1 MRDLFRRRATLVA
14 IFESRPALIA
24 AMDRLLGEGLGSV
37 LDIGHAA
44 LIVRTGGEPPAII
57 NNNVTAR
64 EAWVAGAIGG
74 AAMLA
79 LGCIQY
85 GALDLPGPQA
95 FLAVALAAAAG
106 AAIGVLTGAVV
117 ANRVTFGFRDALLQ
131 STAGELKPGQVALL
145 VQVRPGHLPV
155 LRAKLVALQARIG
168 ADTRAA

>member
-14 IFESRPALIA
+14 IFESRPALLA
-24 AMDRLLGEGLGSV
+24 AMDHLLAEGLGGM

-106 AAIGVLTGAVV
+106 AALGALAGAVV
-117 ANRVTFGFRDALLQ
+117 ANRITFGFRDVLLQ
-131 STAGELKPGQVALL
+131 STAAELESGQVALL
-145 VQVRPGHLPV
+145 LQVRPGHLAA
-155 LRAKLVALQARIG
+155 LRAKLVELQARIG
-168 ADTRAA
+168 AGTRAA